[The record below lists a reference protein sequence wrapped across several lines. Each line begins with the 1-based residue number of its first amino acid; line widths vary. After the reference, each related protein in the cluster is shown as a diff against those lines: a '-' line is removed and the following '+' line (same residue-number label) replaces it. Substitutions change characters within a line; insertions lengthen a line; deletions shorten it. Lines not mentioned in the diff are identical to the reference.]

1 MRDYKGRG
9 NNLQFRERS
18 GNRYKRLAKY
28 TLILVMLVIASL
40 ITINW
45 LEVGTSSSSPNPS
58 QPNQPSSKSNS
69 IPLDLPPPLLATVRR
84 QYPILTCRLIK
95 IDLIDMHASRCLPS
109 VGYSNHTKCMVRV
122 NQHTFSLI
130 HIDSVSSLESEV
142 GP

>member
-69 IPLDLPPPLLATVRR
+69 IPLDLPPP
-84 QYPILTCRLIK
+84 P
-95 IDLIDMHASRCLPS
+95 P
-109 VGYSNHTKCMVRV
+109 GYSTKTISDP
-122 NQHTFSLI
+122 HLPA
-130 HIDSVSSLESEV
+130 D
-142 GP
+142 